1 MRILVLSDSHGNV
14 ENMIRCAA
22 LAEPGAI
29 LHLGDC
35 RHDAEALHRHYPGIP
50 MQCVPGNCDWGA
62 VDAPEVLTEYGG
74 VRILMMHGHT
84 RHVKAGAMSAVF
96 AAREMGAQI
105 LLYGHTH
112 QPLVDFDGTL
122 WVMNPGSCMGTC
134 PITCGLILLEDGRI
148 VCRTTKIE

>member
-14 ENMIRCAA
+14 EHMAQCVESAVPNT
-22 LAEPGAI
+22 I

-35 RHDAEALHRHYPGIP
+35 QRDAEALHRQFPSVP
-50 MQCVPGNCDWGA
+50 MQTVPGNCDWGA

-84 RHVKAGAMSAVF
+84 RNVKASPMSAIF

-112 QPLVDFDGTL
+112 RPLVDYDGTL
-122 WVMNPGSCMGTC
+122 WVMNPGSIGRGSSCTYGI
-134 PITCGLILLEDGRI
+134 ITITDSKVDCSTFRL
-148 VCRTTKIE
+148 

>member
-1 MRILVLSDSHGNV
+1 M
-14 ENMIRCAA
+14 
-22 LAEPGAI
+22 
-29 LHLGDC
+29 
-35 RHDAEALHRHYPGIP
+35 
-50 MQCVPGNCDWGA
+50 PGNCDWGA

-84 RHVKAGAMSAVF
+84 RHVKAGAMSAVY

-122 WVMNPGSCMGTC
+122 WVMNPGSVGRGSPCTYGI
-134 PITCGLILLEDGRI
+134 ITITKDKVDCSTYRI
-148 VCRTTKIE
+148 

>member
-14 ENMIRCAA
+14 ENMVRCVE
-22 LAEPGAI
+22 LTDPNVI

-35 RHDAEALHRHYPGIP
+35 RRDAEALQRRFPSVP
-50 MQCVPGNCDWGA
+50 MQSVPGNCDWGS

-84 RHVKAGAMSAVF
+84 RNMKASTLSAVY

-105 LLYGHTH
+105 LLFGHTH
-112 QPLVDFDGTL
+112 RPLVDYDGSP
-122 WVMNPGSCMGTC
+122 WVMHPGSV
-134 PITCGLILLEDGRI
+134 GRGVPCTYGVVTI
-148 VCRTTKIE
+148 AGGKIDCSTYRI